1 MGIMKAGELRGS
13 GMAERGKWL
22 ERAARRR
29 QSRSVLRKLLRRS
42 FFVLLAFLAVFI
54 AGFLQFADTV
64 ASLQPPPTPKADAI
78 VVLTGGFQRID
89 QAVDLLKLGAG
100 KRLLIS
106 GVHPSTT
113 RSQIRRN
120 TQSSADLFKCCVDI
134 GREAVDTIGNAT
146 ETSHWI
152 RSRGYRTILVVTN
165 NYHMPRS
172 LLELRRARPETEFVA
187 YPVVNSDLKTT
198 NWLRN
203 PLVLK
208 AILLEYVKYSVS
220 SLRDVMGAGWTNGL
234 RNEPSPVRL
243 GKE

>member
-1 MGIMKAGELRGS
+1 
-13 GMAERGKWL
+13 MAERGKWL

-29 QSRSVLRKLLRRS
+29 QSRSLLRKVLRRG
-42 FFVLLAFLAVFI
+42 FFVLLAFLTVFI

-64 ASLQPPPTPKADAI
+64 ASLQPPATPKADAI

-89 QAVDLLKLGAG
+89 QAVDLLELGAG

-134 GREAVDTIGNAT
+134 GHAAIDTIGNAT
-146 ETSHWI
+146 ETSLWI
-152 RSRGYRTILVVTN
+152 RNRGYRTILVVTN

-172 LLELRRARPETEFVA
+172 LLELRRARPETEFIA

-208 AILLEYVKYSVS
+208 AILLEYGKYSVAT
-220 SLRDVMGAGWTNGL
+220 LRDVMGARWTNGL
-234 RNEPSPVRL
+234 RSGPSHIAPA
-243 GKE
+243 GE

>member
-1 MGIMKAGELRGS
+1 
-13 GMAERGKWL
+13 MAERGRWR

-29 QSRSVLRKLLRRS
+29 RSRSLLRKLLRRT
-42 FFVLLAFLAVFI
+42 FFVLLVFLAVFI

-64 ASLQPPPTPKADAI
+64 ASLRPPAHPKADAI

-89 QAVDLLKLGAG
+89 QAVDLLKSGAG

-106 GVHPSTT
+106 GVHPTT
-113 RSQIRRN
+113 TGTQIRRN

-134 GREAVDTIGNAT
+134 GHEAIDTIGNAT
-146 ETSHWI
+146 EAAQWI
-152 RSRGYRTILVVTN
+152 RNLGYKSVLVVTN

-172 LLELRRARPETEFVA
+172 LLELRRAKPDTEFIA

-208 AILLEYVKYSVS
+208 AILLEYGKYSVA
-220 SLRDVMGAGWTNGL
+220 SLLDTMGARPTNGL
-234 RNEPSPVRL
+234 RAAISSRVTPAE
-243 GKE
+243 E

>member
-1 MGIMKAGELRGS
+1 MELRES
-13 GMAERGKWL
+13 GMVERGKWL

-29 QSRSVLRKLLRRS
+29 RSRSLMRKILRRG

-64 ASLQPPPTPKADAI
+64 ASLRPPPSPKADAI

-89 QAVDLLKLGAG
+89 QAVDLLKAGAG

-113 RSQIRRN
+113 GSQIRRN

-134 GREAVDTIGNAT
+134 GHEAIDTIGNAT
-146 ETSHWI
+146 EASQWI
-152 RSRGYRTILVVTN
+152 HDRGYRTILVVTN

-172 LLELRRARPETEFVA
+172 LLELGRLLHGAKLEP
-187 YPVVNSDLKTT
+187 YPVVNSNLRHGEGLVKPEALRVLFSEYNKYLLALARGIVPLK
-198 NWLRN
+198 
-203 PLVLK
+203 PVPGG
-208 AILLEYVKYSVS
+208 VS
-220 SLRDVMGAGWTNGL
+220 LADMPTASIRRDPQA
-234 RNEPSPVRL
+234 E
-243 GKE
+243 